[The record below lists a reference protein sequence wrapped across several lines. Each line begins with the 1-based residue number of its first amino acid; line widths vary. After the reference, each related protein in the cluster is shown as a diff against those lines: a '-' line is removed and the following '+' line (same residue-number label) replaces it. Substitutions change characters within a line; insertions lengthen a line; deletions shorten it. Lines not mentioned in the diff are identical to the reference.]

1 MKKAFFLCGAL
12 LAAFLIPLS
21 ALQAAELPEKL
32 GITYVKAPL
41 NIPSILEK
49 KLELFEKKFGPQ
61 GIEVTYPELTAGPQ
75 QTAGMASG
83 AVSFANCIGGTS
95 VLLAAANGL
104 DIKIIGIYGRA
115 PRAFVILVKDPALK
129 NVRDLKGKKIAGPKG
144 TILHQLL
151 VSALEREGLA
161 SNNVDFLGM
170 GLMEGITA
178 LLRGSVD
185 ACLAAGP
192 GVLKAQKEG
201 ARVLVNGTG
210 LVDGLTLMAA
220 RKSFIEQ
227 YPHIVKDFLAVD
239 AEARDFMTAH
249 PEEALAYTAEAT
261 GLTPEEVAQMAPLY
275 DFSSSIAS
283 SDVKDLE
290 KTQEFLY
297 ENGMLPQKVSIE
309 KLFSPFSP
317 NP

>member
-1 MKKAFFLCGAL
+1 MKKAWL
-12 LAAFLIPLS
+12 LWSVLLLAFLIPLP
-21 ALQAAELPEKL
+21 APEAAELPESI

-49 KLELFEKKFGPQ
+49 RLELFEKKFGPR

-104 DIKIIGIYGRA
+104 DIKIIGVYGRA
-115 PRAFVILVKDPALK
+115 PRAFTILVKDPALESAK
-129 NVRDLKGKKIAGPKG
+129 DLKGKKVAGPKG

-151 VSALEREGLA
+151 ISALEREGLKA
-161 SNNVDFLGM
+161 GDVDFLGM

-178 LLRGSVD
+178 LLQGNVD

-201 ARVLVNGTG
+201 ARILVDGTG
-210 LVDGLTLMAA
+210 LVDGLTLIATGG
-220 RKSFIEQ
+220 KFLEK
-227 YPHIVKDFLAVD
+227 YPRIVRDFLAVHG
-239 AEARDFMTAH
+239 EALEFMKTH
-249 PEEALAYTAEAT
+249 SEEALAYTAEET

-275 DFSSSIAS
+275 DFSSA
-283 SDVKDLE
+283 VKPSDLE
-290 KTQEFLY
+290 DLSKTQDFLY

-309 KLFSPFSP
+309 ELFIISSQ
-317 NP
+317 NQ